1 MLPVD
6 NEKFSMQS
14 SFSDRKSRSI
24 AKSEAV
30 KMKHK
35 KANSTEAFKDDTFM
49 DGINWKDITS
59 NNVFLKGQ
67 SFKLFSPQ
75 KWATSPIQRERF
87 PIIQL
92 SPRAKTCSSP
102 TLMLDVDKNEGSA
115 DTNHHYPM
123 TKITETL
130 FLGNDHDASDEAALK
145 KAKITHVL
153 SMIARKWSYKPRGL
167 FNWMSKGIKRKC
179 VPMRDDGNSDVAKL
193 LEEKE
198 LWNFILDSQKKK
210 KKLLVHCQMGMNR
223 SPTIVM
229 GFLMKHDH
237 ITFYKAWRLVKQ
249 KRVIV
254 QPHVKYIKQLRS
266 WNRYLHGSYSTPS
279 NFLEMKVSENGISVL
294 HENADTKR
302 MNDVLVEST
311 KILQDK
317 STLNMPVNLDVL
329 DIYCPT
335 DEMFSSMG
343 DVNNLMTDTYFSDS
357 DNSIIFR
364 ENSSVLKLD

>member
-1 MLPVD
+1 MLPAD
-6 NEKFSMQS
+6 DEKFSLNHANSEQ
-14 SFSDRKSRSI
+14 FRSR

-30 KMKHK
+30 KGKHK
-35 KANSTEAFKDDTFM
+35 KARSDGYNDDSFI
-49 DGINWKDITS
+49 DAINWKDITS
-59 NNVFLKGQ
+59 NSGFFKRK
-67 SFKLFSPQ
+67 SFTLFSPK
-75 KWATSPIQRERF
+75 KWASPKQH
-87 PIIQL
+87 
-92 SPRAKTCSSP
+92 SPRSKSASSP
-102 TLMLDVDKNEGSA
+102 SLMHDVVDTV

-130 FLGNDHDASDEAALK
+130 FLGNDNDASDEAALK

-210 KKLLVHCQMGMNR
+210 NKLLIHCQMGMNR

-266 WNRYLHGSYSTPS
+266 WNMYLHGSYSTPS
-279 NFLEMKVSENGISVL
+279 NFLEMKVSEEGISVL

-329 DIYCPT
+329 DIYSPR
-335 DEMFSSMG
+335 DEMFSSTG

-357 DNSIIFR
+357 ENTSIIFR
-364 ENSSVLKLD
+364 EKSGVLKLD

>member
-6 NEKFSMQS
+6 DEKFSLQS
-14 SFSDRKSRSI
+14 SFSERITKNI

-30 KMKHK
+30 KGNHK
-35 KANSTEAFKDDTFM
+35 KTMSADALKDDSFI
-49 DGINWKDITS
+49 DGINWNEITS
-59 NNVFLKGQ
+59 NNVFFKGR
-67 SFKLFSPQ
+67 SFALFSP
-75 KWATSPIQRERF
+75 KRWASSKSQRERF
-87 PIIQL
+87 PEQQ
-92 SPRAKTCSSP
+92 SPRSKTASNPATMPS
-102 TLMLDVDKNEGSA
+102 KGSC

-130 FLGNDHDASDEAALK
+130 YLGNDHDASDEAALK

-167 FNWMSKGIKRKC
+167 FNWMSKGIQRKC
-179 VPMRDDGNSDVAKL
+179 VPMKDDGNSDVAKL
-193 LEEKE
+193 LEEKGM
-198 LWNFILDSQKKK
+198 WNFILDSQKKK
-210 KKLLVHCQMGMNR
+210 NKLLVHCQMGMNR

-266 WNRYLHGSYSTPS
+266 WNMYLHGSYSTPS
-279 NFLEMKVSENGISVL
+279 NFLEMKVSEEVISVL

-302 MNDVLVEST
+302 MNDVMVEST
-311 KILQDK
+311 KMLQDK
-317 STLNMPVNLDVL
+317 STLNMPVNWDSL
-329 DIYCPT
+329 DIGSPR

-343 DVNNLMTDTYFSDS
+343 DVNNMTETYITDS
-357 DNSIIFR
+357 EDGSIILKQ
-364 ENSSVLKLD
+364 NSSVITLD